1 MATRRKSS
9 TKSKSG
15 MISGIIIGLI
25 IGLAVAVAAAL
36 YITKAPIPFMDK
48 ASQEV
53 EDLLSADTPQGTD
66 PNLGL
71 YGESF
76 STDQPVFSGQEALI
90 AKDFGK
96 LVTPLP
102 ELKPTTKKDQ
112 TADSLDSLIAQLPN
126 PQTNIEASS
135 PSSVTKA
142 TPSGS
147 KPTQVAKAQGSYY
160 LQAGAFRSTK
170 DAETVR
176 ARILLLGLN
185 VSVQPGSYDGGSIN
199 RVRVGPFQGIDE
211 MNRARA
217 ALGKEKIETSVVRP

>member
-1 MATRRKSS
+1 MATRRKTS

-15 MISGIIIGLI
+15 MISGVIVGLI

-53 EDLLSADTPQGTD
+53 EDLLSPNMPQTSD

-71 YGESF
+71 YGESL
-76 STDQPVFSGQEALI
+76 SSDQPVFSGQEAQI

-96 LVTPLP
+96 LITPSP
-102 ELKPTTKKDQ
+102 DLKTSTEKNQ
-112 TADSLDSLIAQLPN
+112 AADSLDGLIARLPN
-126 PQTNIEASS
+126 PQISTETSVSS
-135 PSSVTKA
+135 STEKTPPST
-142 TPSGS
+142 S
-147 KPTQVAKAQGSYY
+147 KPTQVATAQSSYY
-160 LQAGAFRSTK
+160 LQAGAFRSAK
-170 DAETVR
+170 DAESVR
-176 ARILLLGLN
+176 ARILLLGLD

-217 ALGKEKIETSVVRP
+217 TLGKEKIETSVVRP